1 MKFAVALLIAAVQ
14 AVKIRQPGANGR
26 DPGDP
31 NHTVELSPDQIF
43 STLDANGDGAITAAE
58 AAKYAPI
65 LCKRMNEPNIPECT
79 GKVNEVFKA
88 ADADLDGKVSRGQFM
103 STMEKL

>member
-14 AVKIRQPGANGR
+14 AVKIRQPNGR

-43 STLDANGDGAITAAE
+43 STLDADGDGAITAAE

-65 LCKRMNEPNIPECT
+65 LC
-79 GKVNEVFKA
+79 
-88 ADADLDGKVSRGQFM
+88 
-103 STMEKL
+103 